1 MKIAKSKLLGFARR
15 TFEDLPPRLSS
26 WIGLALFASVNFGLC
41 RVGLALGPTP
51 SRVALFWPA
60 AGLVLGALLLSDR
73 RRWAAILVAASLPT
87 TVFNATAGQAPVVVA
102 TFAASNVA
110 AVLASAWLTLR
121 LCGGRPCLTRPSHM
135 VAFIAAGPLVA
146 TGCCELL
153 PAAALSAVYGA
164 PILQIWP
171 QLWVGSGLGML
182 TVGALLLAW
191 ADPAGKPSLLARP
204 KVPEGL
210 ALLALFCVAV
220 WLVFLRSERGALVN
234 EILLLPLLVWA
245 ALRFGIRGATT
256 IGLLMTLAALYATV
270 AGRGTFALA
279 ATTPARAAVSAQ
291 LFCFI
296 VVLTELFMA
305 SVVED
310 RRRGAAAL
318 SQSEEKY
325 RLLVEN
331 QTDLVVKVDPEGRF
345 LFVSPSYCRMFDK
358 SEAELLGHEFMPLV
372 HEDDREAT
380 ARAMEALYRP
390 PHTAHVE
397 QRAMTVHGW
406 RWLAWA
412 DTAILDAGGRVAE
425 IVGVGRDVT
434 ERRVVEDRLRQSEKL
449 EAIGRLAGGVAHDFN
464 NQLTGI
470 LNSAEYLRETLVRD
484 PERRRIADEIRE
496 GALRSAGLTRQ
507 LLAFARRRASR
518 DVDLEIDVHR
528 IVAEVVTLLSR
539 SIDKRIALHTDLT
552 AAPALGRGDPDRLHA
567 ALLNLALNARDAMPD
582 GGTLTFETRPVE
594 LDAERGASLDVAPG
608 RYLEV
613 CVRDSGV
620 GLSAEA
626 RAHLFEPFF
635 TTKPPG
641 KGSGLGLAEVYGTVK
656 AHGGAVTV
664 ESAPLQGTTVTLLLP
679 GSDDTVRA
687 SAEPDRGGPAVSAP
701 PLRVLLADDHLNVR
715 RSLSLLLRTGG
726 HEVVECEGGRQA
738 LERYQAEGGAI
749 DLAIVDMMMPDMTG
763 REVVAY
769 LRTMSPA
776 LPIIV
781 SSGFSAGSDLDALRA
796 EPGVYFM
803 QKPYTTDQLER
814 TLAAAL
820 ARAVAPAVPT

>member
-1 MKIAKSKLLGFARR
+1 MKISKPKLLGFARR
-15 TFEDLPPRLSS
+15 TLGEMPPRLFY
-26 WIGLALFASVNFGLC
+26 WAGLAGFAAVNFWLC
-41 RVGLALGPTP
+41 RVGLALGPSP

-73 RRWAAILVAASLPT
+73 RRWAAILVAACLPA

-102 TFAASNVA
+102 TFAATNVA
-110 AVLASAWLTLR
+110 AALSSAWLTLR
-121 LCGGRPCLTRPSHM
+121 LCGGRPCLTKPSHM
-135 VAFIAAGPLVA
+135 VAFIAAGPLLA

-164 PILQIWP
+164 PVLQIWP
-171 QLWVGSGLGML
+171 QLWVGSGLGVL
-182 TVGALLLAW
+182 TVGSLLLAW
-191 ADPAGKPSLLARP
+191 AEPTGKPSLVARP
-204 KVPEGL
+204 KLREGV
-210 ALLALFCVAV
+210 ALLALLCVAV
-220 WLVFLRSERGALVN
+220 WLVFLRSERGGLVD
-234 EILLLPLLVWA
+234 EILLLPLLVWV
-245 ALRFGIRGATT
+245 ALRFGIRGATA

-279 ATTPARAAVSAQ
+279 ATTPARAAISAQ

-296 VVLTELFMA
+296 VILTELFMA

-310 RRRGAAAL
+310 RRRGAEAL
-318 SQSEEKY
+318 RESEEKY

-331 QTDLVVKVDPEGRF
+331 QTDLVVKVDRDGRF
-345 LFVSPSYCRMFDK
+345 LFVSPSYCRMFGK
-358 SEAELLGHEFMPLV
+358 SEAELLGHDFMPLV

-390 PHTAHVE
+390 PHSAHVE
-397 QRAMTVHGW
+397 QRALTVHGW

-412 DTAILDAGGRVAE
+412 DTAILDAGGGVE
-425 IVGVGRDVT
+425 EVIGVGRDIT

-470 LNSAEYLRETLVRD
+470 LNSAEYLREALARD
-484 PERRRIADEIRE
+484 PARRSAADEIRE

-507 LLAFARRRASR
+507 LLAFARKRPALEVL
-518 DVDLEIDVHR
+518 DVDVHL
-528 IVAEVVTLLSR
+528 ILAEVMALLSR
-539 SIDKRIALHTDLT
+539 SIDKRIALRTNLT

-582 GGTLTFETRPVE
+582 GGTLAFETRPVE
-594 LDAERGASLDVAPG
+594 VDAERGAALDVAPG
-608 RYLEV
+608 PYLEV
-613 CVRDSGV
+613 CVRDTGV

-656 AHGGAVTV
+656 AHGGAVMV
-664 ESAPLQGTTVTLLLP
+664 ESAPPRGTAFTLLLP
-679 GSDDTVRA
+679 ASSDDMARA
-687 SAEPDRGGPAVSAP
+687 PAEHDLGAGPAVSALA
-701 PLRVLLADDHLNVR
+701 LRVLLADDHLNVR
-715 RSLSLLLRTGG
+715 RSLSLLLRTAG

-738 LERYQAEGGAI
+738 LERYRAEGSTI
-749 DLAIVDMMMPDMTG
+749 DVAIVDMMMPDMTG
-763 REVVAY
+763 REVIAQ
-769 LRTMSPA
+769 LRTMSPE
-776 LPIIV
+776 LPVIV

-814 TLAAAL
+814 TLAAAVTRKD
-820 ARAVAPAVPT
+820 AA

>member
-1 MKIAKSKLLGFARR
+1 MKIAKLKLLGSARR
-15 TFEDLPPRLSS
+15 TFEEMPPRLSF
-26 WIGLALFASVNFGLC
+26 WAGLAVFAAINFGLC
-41 RVGLALGPTP
+41 RVGLALGPSP

-73 RRWAAILVAASLPT
+73 RRWAAILVAAILPS
-87 TVFNATAGQAPVVVA
+87 TVFNATAGQAPAVVA
-102 TFAASNVA
+102 TFAATNVA
-110 AVLASAWLTLR
+110 AALSSAWLTLR
-121 LCGGRPCLTRPSHM
+121 LCGGRPCLTKPSHM

-153 PAAALSAVYGA
+153 PAATLSAVYGA
-164 PILQIWP
+164 PVLQIWP

-191 ADPAGKPSLLARP
+191 ADPTGKPSLIARS
-204 KVPEGL
+204 KVPEAV
-210 ALLALFCVAV
+210 ALLALFCVAL
-220 WLVFLRSERGALVN
+220 WLVFLGSERGALVN

-245 ALRFGIRGATT
+245 ALRFGIRGATV

-270 AGRGTFALA
+270 AGLGTFAFT
-279 ATTPARAAVSAQ
+279 ATTAARAAVSAQ

-310 RRRGAAAL
+310 RRRGAEAL
-318 SQSEEKY
+318 SESEEKY

-331 QTDLVVKVDPEGRF
+331 QTDLVVKVDREGRF
-345 LFVSPSYCRMFDK
+345 LFVSPSYCRMFGK

-372 HEDDREAT
+372 HEDDRGAT
-380 ARAMEALYRP
+380 ARAMEALHRP
-390 PHTAHVE
+390 PYTAHME

-412 DTAILDAGGRVAE
+412 DTAILDARGRVAA

-449 EAIGRLAGGVAHDFN
+449 EAIGRLAGGVAHDFH

-470 LNSAEYLRETLVRD
+470 LNSAEYLREALARD
-484 PERRRIADEIRE
+484 PVRRRAADEIRE

-507 LLAFARRRASR
+507 LLAFARKRPTHEVL
-518 DVDLEIDVHR
+518 DVDVHR
-528 IVAEVVTLLSR
+528 IVAEVMALLSR
-539 SIDKRIALHTDLT
+539 SIDKRIALRTTLT

-582 GGTLTFETRPVE
+582 GGTLTFETRPVDV
-594 LDAERGASLDVAPG
+594 DAERGAALEVAPG

-613 CVRDSGV
+613 CVRDTGV
-620 GLSAEA
+620 GLSVEA

-656 AHGGAVTV
+656 AHGGAITV
-664 ESAPLQGTTVTLLLP
+664 ESAPLRGTAVTLLLP
-679 GSDDTVRA
+679 AASDMARA
-687 SAEPDRGGPAVSAP
+687 PGEPDLGTGPAVSAP

-715 RSLSLLLRTGG
+715 RSLGLLLRTGG

-738 LERYQAEGGAI
+738 LECYRAEGSAI
-749 DLAIVDMMMPDMTG
+749 DIAIVDMMMPDMTG
-763 REVVAY
+763 SEVIAQ
-769 LRTMSPA
+769 LRTMSSE

-781 SSGFSAGSDLDALRA
+781 SSGFSAGSELDALRA
-796 EPGVYFM
+796 EPGLYLM
-803 QKPYTTDQLER
+803 QKPYTADQLER
-814 TLAAAL
+814 TLAAAM
-820 ARAVAPAVPT
+820 ARRDAA

>member
-1 MKIAKSKLLGFARR
+1 MRIAKLKLLGIARR
-15 TFEDLPPRLSS
+15 MFETMPPRLSS
-26 WIGLALFASVNFGLC
+26 WGGLAVFAAVNFGLC
-41 RVGLALGPTP
+41 RVGLALGPSP

-73 RRWAAILVAASLPT
+73 RRWAAILVAAGLPS
-87 TVFNATAGQAPVVVA
+87 TVFNITAGQAPIVVA
-102 TFAASNVA
+102 MFAATNVA
-110 AVLASAWLTLR
+110 AGLSSAWLTQR
-121 LCGGRPCLTRPSHM
+121 LCGGRPSLAKPHHM
-135 VAFIAAGPLVA
+135 IAFIAAGPLVA

-153 PAAALSAVYGA
+153 SATALSAVYGE
-164 PILQIWP
+164 PVLQMWP

-182 TVGALLLAW
+182 TVGSLLLAW
-191 ADPAGKPSLLARP
+191 GEPAGKTSHVARP
-204 KVPEGL
+204 KLLEGL
-210 ALLALFCVAV
+210 ALLALSCVAV
-220 WLVFLRSERGALVN
+220 WLVFLGSEREALRDQ
-234 EILLLPLLVWA
+234 ILLLPMLVWA
-245 ALRFGIRGATT
+245 ALRFGIRGATAT
-256 IGLLMTLAALYATV
+256 GVLMTLAALSATV
-270 AGRGTFALA
+270 AGRGTFALVA
-279 ATTPARAAVSAQ
+279 SAPAQAAVSAQ
-291 LFCFI
+291 LFCFV

-310 RRRGAAAL
+310 RRRGAEAL
-318 SQSEEKY
+318 RESEEKY

-331 QTDLVVKVDPEGRF
+331 QTDLVVKVDREGRF
-345 LFVSPSYCRMFDK
+345 LFVSPSYCRMFGK
-358 SEAELLGHEFMPLV
+358 SEAELLGHDFMPLV

-380 ARAMEALYRP
+380 ARAMEALHRP
-390 PHTAHVE
+390 PHTAHME
-397 QRAMTVHGW
+397 QRALTVHGW

-412 DTAILDAGGRVAE
+412 DTAILDAGGRVE
-425 IVGVGRDVT
+425 EVVGVGRDVT

-470 LNSAEYLRETLVRD
+470 LNSAEYLREMLARD
-484 PERRRIADEIRE
+484 PVRRSVADEIRE
-496 GALRSAGLTRQ
+496 GALHSAGLTRQ
-507 LLAFARRRASR
+507 LLAFARKRPMHDVHL
-518 DVDLEIDVHR
+518 DVDVHG
-528 IVAEVVTLLSR
+528 IVSEVMALLSR
-539 SIDKRIALHTDLT
+539 SIDKRIALRTILT

-582 GGTLTFETRPVE
+582 GGTLTFETRL
-594 LDAERGASLDVAPG
+594 LDLDGERGAALDVAPG

-613 CVRDSGV
+613 CVRDTGA
-620 GLSAEA
+620 GLSVEA

-635 TTKPPG
+635 TTKPLG

-664 ESAPLQGTTVTLLLP
+664 ESAPSQGTAFTLLLP
-679 GSDDTVRA
+679 ASPDDTARA
-687 SAEPDRGGPAVSAP
+687 PAEHDLGAEPPVSAP

-738 LERYQAEGGAI
+738 LERYRAEGSAI
-749 DLAIVDMMMPDMTG
+749 DVAIVDMMMPDMSG
-763 REVVAY
+763 RELIAQ
-769 LRTMSPA
+769 LRIMSPE
-776 LPIIV
+776 LPVIV

-814 TLAAAL
+814 TLAAAVKRKD
-820 ARAVAPAVPT
+820 AA